1 MHELSLA
8 PHAFSPEEA
17 AAFALALLCSMEAV
31 TCDLLK
37 QMERWT
43 GTEGIC
49 VCEFYVW
56 ENVGHYIG
64 VNWLNV
70 SKVHGKCMVS

>member
-37 QMERWT
+37 QMGRWT

-49 VCEFYVW
+49 VCEF
-56 ENVGHYIG
+56 
-64 VNWLNV
+64 
-70 SKVHGKCMVS
+70 